1 MSIFKNQIRAR
12 RLVDKNQSFITYTYQ
27 YTIMAKT
34 IAVSDDVYEML
45 SKAKMKGESFSD
57 VIRRLLKRQKISDIP
72 KILEDYEAK
81 KIKELTE
88 WQKEADL
95 KRLKELL

>member
-1 MSIFKNQIRAR
+1 
-12 RLVDKNQSFITYTYQ
+12 
-27 YTIMAKT
+27 MAKT

-57 VIRRLLKRQKISDIP
+57 VIRRLLKRQKISGIP
-72 KILEDYEAK
+72 KILEDYEAN
-81 KIKELTE
+81 KIKELIE

>member
-1 MSIFKNQIRAR
+1 VAKMS
-12 RLVDKNQSFITYTYQ
+12 QSFITYTYQ

-57 VIRRLLKRQKISDIP
+57 VIRRLLRRQKISDIP
-72 KILEDYEAK
+72 KILEDDEAE
-81 KIKELTE
+81 KIRELIE
-88 WQKEADL
+88 RQKEIDL
-95 KRLKELL
+95 KRLRGML

>member
-1 MSIFKNQIRAR
+1 
-12 RLVDKNQSFITYTYQ
+12 
-27 YTIMAKT
+27 MAKT

-81 KIKELTE
+81 KIKELTD
-88 WQKEADL
+88 WKKEADL

>member
-1 MSIFKNQIRAR
+1 
-12 RLVDKNQSFITYTYQ
+12 
-27 YTIMAKT
+27 MAKT

-81 KIKELTE
+81 KIKELIE